1 MKMLVG
7 VYLLVLKRVHHMD
20 RLNPIQDFN
29 LVFLL
34 MCFIFT
40 LSSVLL
46 LPMHAGFR
54 LHTAFVPFCHN
65 PTQENH
71 LPKCTKNL
79 EMSMTNH

>member
-1 MKMLVG
+1 MNAISNLTKMMVG
-7 VYLLVLKRVHHMD
+7 AYLQVIRRVHHMD
-20 RLNPIQDFN
+20 RLTHIQDFI

-40 LSSVLL
+40 LTSVLL

-65 PTQENH
+65 PT
-71 LPKCTKNL
+71 
-79 EMSMTNH
+79 